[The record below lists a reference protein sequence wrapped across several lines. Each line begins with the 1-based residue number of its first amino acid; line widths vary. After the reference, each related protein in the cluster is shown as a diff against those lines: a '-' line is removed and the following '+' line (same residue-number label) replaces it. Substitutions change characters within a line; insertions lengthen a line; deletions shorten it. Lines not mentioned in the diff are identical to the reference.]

1 MLLKGFVFIF
11 YDYSKNLTRLFYF
24 KILEEKD
31 RQIFLVTLISHSND
45 VRRFHSSVRVF
56 SLPINWNLSWTR
68 RHALVRALSLSAS
81 SFQIFPLFLLV
92 SLFFITILNSD
103 FWETN
108 PFFFLWRWLWK
119 VREFH
124 WRRFYSFCS
133 FLPFSQHLSRIR
145 FSTPRNQYLQ
155 ALLLPLV
162 PLLLFRL
169 KEMYIHLGM
178 LSYVMICY
186 VFSDL
191 FNNLLL
197 KVIQTLFLLFSK
209 TLKIFIFFWA
219 WIFFRKVLN
228 LRFCYDLNCANCL

>member
-1 MLLKGFVFIF
+1 MNTQTRFSQSPLSLCFKFPNFPPFPSRLFVFHHNSQF
-11 YDYSKNLTRLFYF
+11 W
-24 KILEEKD
+24 
-31 RQIFLVTLISHSND
+31 FLRNQSI
-45 VRRFHSSVRVF
+45 
-56 SLPINWNLSWTR
+56 
-68 RHALVRALSLSAS
+68 
-81 SFQIFPLFLLV
+81 
-92 SLFFITILNSD
+92 
-103 FWETN
+103 
-108 PFFFLWRWLWK
+108 FFFWRWLWK

-133 FLPFSQHLSRIR
+133 FLPFSQPLSRIR
-145 FSTPRNQYLQ
+145 FSTLRNQYLQ